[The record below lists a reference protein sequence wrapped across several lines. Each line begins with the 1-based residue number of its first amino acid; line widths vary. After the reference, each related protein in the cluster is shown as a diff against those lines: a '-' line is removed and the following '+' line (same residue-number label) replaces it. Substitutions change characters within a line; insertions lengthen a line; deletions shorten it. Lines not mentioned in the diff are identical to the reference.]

1 MAVAIS
7 GLQTIEIALLCEV
20 LATQHELRFAPKK
33 INGFRIVRVEIAT
46 VACGSF
52 AMTLLVHFLLHTS

>member
-1 MAVAIS
+1 MFAVV
-7 GLQTIEIALLCEV
+7 LLAV
-20 LATQHELRFAPKK
+20 DKRRLLRCAPKK

-52 AMTLLVHFLLHTS
+52 AMTILVHFLLHTS